1 MLLLT
6 AMAGGMG
13 WGTRGQYGRESREMG
28 AMIAG
33 LRVSV
38 VWLSSTDRFRLNF
51 GVRGVSEKMV

>member
-1 MLLLT
+1 
-6 AMAGGMG
+6 MAGGMG

-38 VWLSSTDRFRLNF
+38 VWLSSTDRFR
-51 GVRGVSEKMV
+51 